1 MFSIN
6 CIIVDLFSD
15 AMQLNLSNL
24 TLGGIKMNIDLEA
37 TKENQSLIRRW
48 VLGFRVDEE
57 KGHPYYRHIDKK
69 YAVYKLHPSGL
80 FFRANAVKAWETD
93 SWDFGPPLTISV
105 PRKAGVFS

>member
-37 TKENQSLIRRW
+37 TKENQSLIVRW

-105 PRKAGVFS
+105 QRKGAR